1 MPLFVRL
8 WKKAIMSNTSRTGAA
23 GFRALGVPADLC
35 AALAADNIHEPFEI
49 QTACIPD
56 ALAGRDLCGR
66 ARTGSGKTLAYG
78 IPMLERVSQAQPFHP
93 TGIVLVPTRELAKQ
107 VRFDLLSMGKARR
120 RYILAVYGGT
130 PYASQINSFR
140 MGASILVA
148 CPGRLLDFVR
158 RGQLSLDSVEM
169 CVIDEADRLADLGFM
184 EDVRALLDAMPPTR
198 QTLLYSATLDGDV
211 DELVKNYQE
220 NPVMVDLV
228 GETDD
233 DEPAT
238 HLIKVVRPI
247 EKTGVAAQLIR
258 DYGRTIVFTRTR
270 EGTDSVREALNASGV
285 RAGSIHGGMSQ
296 GQRERSLEAFRHGR
310 VDALVATDVA
320 ARGIH
325 VDGVELVIHWDI
337 AMDSKDYVHRSG
349 RTARAG
355 SAGTVISLVTDRQA
369 SRVNKITKGAGVTIG
384 AAGAASGAERPERS
398 DRSNRTDRTDRTD
411 RTGDDAQQDDGS
423 NGVARRVRPGDHGG
437 VKTVAQL
444 AGRPRGRDRRP
455 PSRRPR

>member
-1 MPLFVRL
+1 MPLIVRL
-8 WKKAIMSNTSRTGAA
+8 WKKAIMSNTSRTGAE

-130 PYASQINSFR
+130 PYGSQINSFR

-233 DEPAT
+233 EEPAT

-270 EGTDSVREALNASGV
+270 EGTDTVREALNASGV
-285 RAGSIHGGMSQ
+285 HAGSIHGGMSQ

-384 AAGAASGAERPERS
+384 AAGAASGAERPARSERS
-398 DRSNRTDRTDRTD
+398 GTDSPH
-411 RTGDDAQQDDGS
+411 DDGAN
-423 NGVARRVRPGDHGG
+423 NGSRRVRPGDHGG

-444 AGRPRGRDRRP
+444 AGHPRGRDRRA